1 MASGYVDTHCHV
13 DAILERLKVPLDS
26 ATDLKFLNFPATYD
40 RCITVACEVESFEP
54 TMRRLINI
62 PDVYAAF
69 GIHPHDASV
78 YNDSIESRIIEAMSS
93 PKVVAWGECGLD
105 YHYDKSPRDVQQHVF
120 ARQIKQAVKLGKPI
134 VVHTREAEEDTLRI
148 MKEHVPQDWRVHVHC
163 FTDSLAF
170 AKNLLAHFSSL
181 CIGFTGVI
189 TFKNA
194 QDVQKVVS
202 EVPLERILLETDGPF
217 MAPIPHR
224 GKPSHPGYIP
234 FIAAKIAEIKGV
246 NVETVFEQCRKNT
259 LRIYGI

>member
-1 MASGYVDTHCHV
+1 MLHSVALT
-13 DAILERLKVPLDS
+13 AI
-26 ATDLKFLNFPATYD
+26 FN
-40 RCITVACEVESFEP
+40 
-54 TMRRLINI
+54 
-62 PDVYAAF
+62 
-69 GIHPHDASV
+69 
-78 YNDSIESRIIEAMSS
+78 
-93 PKVVAWGECGLD
+93 
-105 YHYDKSPRDVQQHVF
+105 
-120 ARQIKQAVKLGKPI
+120 
-134 VVHTREAEEDTLRI
+134 TREAEEDTLRI

-224 GKPSHPGYIP
+224 GKVRPSRYLFCVWPCLAPSCLMYGRLKSTL
-234 FIAAKIAEIKGV
+234 AAFQTAQTNLNRHQCEV
-246 NVETVFEQCRKNT
+246 PQCLHALCVFVVCVCVCVCD
-259 LRIYGI
+259 LMVVGSL